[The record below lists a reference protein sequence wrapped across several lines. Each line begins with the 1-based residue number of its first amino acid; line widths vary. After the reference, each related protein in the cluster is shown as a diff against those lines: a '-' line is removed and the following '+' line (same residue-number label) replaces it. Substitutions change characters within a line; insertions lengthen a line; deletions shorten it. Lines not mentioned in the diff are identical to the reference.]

1 MDKGTVHIYYG
12 TGKGKTTAAIGQ
24 AIKTASEGKTAFV
37 IQFLKE
43 RKEDEIGFLKRLE
56 PEVKLFR
63 FQKSVL
69 SYGDLS
75 DEEQADENQN
85 LRNGLNF
92 AKKVLVTEECD
103 VLVLDEVLGLLRYGI
118 VTAEELRQVIEA
130 RDENTTVILA
140 GSDGVEELWD
150 LADEVTELVTRKSA
164 VDNTI

>member
-75 DEEQADENQN
+75 DED

-130 RDENTTVILA
+130 RDENTTVILT

>member
-118 VTAEELRQVIEA
+118 VTAEELRQVIPDPEGQS
-130 RDENTTVILA
+130 EIGGNTY
-140 GSDGVEELWD
+140 DGDKGVSEIS
-150 LADEVTELVTRKSA
+150 RGG
-164 VDNTI
+164 NPYHGICHHRF